1 MMKLFFV
8 CICLVLLGCTDNSN
22 KNQSMDSY
30 VDKEI
35 RDRVKT
41 INDLNKGRD
50 TLIIDPVAVRKKVD
64 ELILVSKDI
73 ENLSASVT
81 MGNAYFAEMTKRYH
95 LNSSDIKQL
104 NTGMHVNDIASALKQ
119 NEMVL
124 FNHVLLQ
131 VNKDAVPLHS
141 AQ

>member
-1 MMKLFFV
+1 M
-8 CICLVLLGCTDNSN
+8 DN
-22 KNQSMDSY
+22 Y

-41 INDLNKGRD
+41 INDLNKDRD
-50 TLIIDPVAVRKKVD
+50 TLIIDPAAVQKKVED
-64 ELILVSKDI
+64 LILVSKDV
-73 ENLSASVT
+73 ENLSASVN
-81 MGNAYFAEMTKRYH
+81 MGNTYFAEMAKRYH

-119 NEMVL
+119 NEMAL